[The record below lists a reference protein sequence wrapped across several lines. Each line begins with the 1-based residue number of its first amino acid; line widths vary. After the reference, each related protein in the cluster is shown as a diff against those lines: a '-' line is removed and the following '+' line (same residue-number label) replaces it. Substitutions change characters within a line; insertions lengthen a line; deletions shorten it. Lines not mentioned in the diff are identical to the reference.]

1 MTEFVDDTMRRMLR
15 SRAEVQTLLMHGWLP
30 YRRLR
35 RFHHLLTELAFVK
48 YQLRQQDRFCCPED
62 VLMLRTAVRA
72 IGGLV
77 AQERAHTAAVSRIRR

>member
-1 MTEFVDDTMRRMLR
+1 LR
-15 SRAEVQTLLMHGWLP
+15 TLLQHGWLP

-48 YQLRQQDRFCCPED
+48 YQLRVGDRYCCDDD

-72 IGGLV
+72 IGGLLV
-77 AQERAHTAAVSRIRR
+77 NEPQPLAATERLKQ